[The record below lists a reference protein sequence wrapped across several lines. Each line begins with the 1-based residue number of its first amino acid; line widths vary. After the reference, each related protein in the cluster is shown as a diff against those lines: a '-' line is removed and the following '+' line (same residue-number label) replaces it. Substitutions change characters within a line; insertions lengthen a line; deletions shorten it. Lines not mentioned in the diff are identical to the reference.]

1 MLLSCAWRQ
10 RGIRQSGT
18 SGCETACRCGC
29 TPTLSC
35 SSQQQRLKTP
45 PAMPARSV
53 LLYSKSQLERHANTT
68 GERAAGNVQ
77 VWNEQGSVTS
87 EAATLTVQERARP
100 PVITA
105 QPRC

>member
-1 MLLSCAWRQ
+1 M
-10 RGIRQSGT
+10 
-18 SGCETACRCGC
+18 
-29 TPTLSC
+29 
-35 SSQQQRLKTP
+35 P

-53 LLYSKSQLERHANTT
+53 LLYAKCEHRCHANTT
-68 GERAAGNVQ
+68 GDRAAGNVQ

-105 QPRC
+105 QPGCWHTADSSTCRITCCCQHPFYHEAAAASSLLRARAGTTSR